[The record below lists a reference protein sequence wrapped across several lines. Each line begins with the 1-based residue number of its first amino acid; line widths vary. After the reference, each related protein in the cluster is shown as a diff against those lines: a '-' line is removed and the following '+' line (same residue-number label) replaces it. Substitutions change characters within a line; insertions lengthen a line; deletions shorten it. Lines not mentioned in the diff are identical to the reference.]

1 MTDAAF
7 AQAAVA
13 AAWIALT
20 VFLVAVSV
28 GLIITICIISKVWKK
43 IMRQIDQ
50 DEAEAKRV
58 REERRDLKW

>member
-1 MTDAAF
+1 MTDATL

-20 VFLVAVSV
+20 VFLAAVVA
-28 GLIITICIISKVWKK
+28 GLIMTVCTIAKVWKN

-50 DEAEAKRV
+50 EEAEAKRV
-58 REERRDLKW
+58 REERRNLKW

>member
-1 MTDAAF
+1 MTDATF
-7 AQAAVA
+7 AQAASA

-28 GLIITICIISKVWKK
+28 GLIVTICTIAKVWKK

-58 REERRDLKW
+58 REERRNLKW

>member
-1 MTDAAF
+1 MTDATF

-28 GLIITICIISKVWKK
+28 GLIMAIRIISKVWKK

-58 REERRDLKW
+58 REERRNLKW

>member
-1 MTDAAF
+1 MTDATF

-20 VFLVAVSV
+20 VFLAAVSV
-28 GLIITICIISKVWKK
+28 GLIMTIRIISKVWKK

-58 REERRDLKW
+58 HEERRNLKW

>member
-1 MTDAAF
+1 MTDATF
-7 AQAAVA
+7 AQVAVA

-28 GLIITICIISKVWKK
+28 ALIVTIRIILKVWKK

-58 REERRDLKW
+58 HEERRNLKW

>member
-20 VFLVAVSV
+20 MFLAAVSV
-28 GLIITICIISKVWKK
+28 GLIMTIRIISKVWKK

-58 REERRDLKW
+58 HEERRNLKW

>member
-1 MTDAAF
+1 MTDATF
-7 AQAAVA
+7 AQMAVA

-20 VFLVAVSV
+20 VFLAAVSV
-28 GLIITICIISKVWKK
+28 GLIMTIRIISKVWKK

-58 REERRDLKW
+58 REERRNLKW

>member
-1 MTDAAF
+1 MTDATF

-28 GLIITICIISKVWKK
+28 GLIMAVCTIAKVWKE
-43 IMRQIDQ
+43 ITRQIDQ

-58 REERRDLKW
+58 HEERRNLKW

>member
-13 AAWIALT
+13 TAWIALT
-20 VFLVAVSV
+20 VFLAAVSV
-28 GLIITICIISKVWKK
+28 GLIMTIRIISKVWKK

-58 REERRDLKW
+58 HEERRNLKW

>member
-1 MTDAAF
+1 MTDATF

-20 VFLVAVSV
+20 VFLAAVSV
-28 GLIITICIISKVWKK
+28 GLIMTIRIISKVWKN

-50 DEAEAKRV
+50 EEAEAKRV
-58 REERRDLKW
+58 REERRNLKW

>member
-20 VFLVAVSV
+20 VFLAAVSV
-28 GLIITICIISKVWKK
+28 GLIMTICIISKVWKK

-58 REERRDLKW
+58 HEERRNLKW

>member
-1 MTDAAF
+1 MTDATF
-7 AQAAVA
+7 AQAASA

-58 REERRDLKW
+58 REERRNLKW

>member
-1 MTDAAF
+1 MTDATF
-7 AQAAVA
+7 AQAAPA

-28 GLIITICIISKVWKK
+28 GLIMTICIISKVWKK
-43 IMRQIDQ
+43 VMRQIDQ

>member
-1 MTDAAF
+1 MTDATL

-20 VFLVAVSV
+20 VFPAAVVA
-28 GLIITICIISKVWKK
+28 GLIMSVCTIAKVWKK

-50 DEAEAKRV
+50 EEAEAKRV
-58 REERRDLKW
+58 REERRNLKW

>member
-1 MTDAAF
+1 MTDATF
-7 AQAAVA
+7 AQAASA
-13 AAWIALT
+13 ATWIALT

-28 GLIITICIISKVWKK
+28 GLIMTICIISKVWKK

-58 REERRDLKW
+58 REERRNLKW

>member
-20 VFLVAVSV
+20 VFLVAVSA
-28 GLIITICIISKVWKK
+28 GLIMAICTIAKAWKK
-43 IMRQIDQ
+43 IMHNIEQ
-50 DEAEAKRV
+50 DEARMEKADK
-58 REERRDLKW
+58 ERRDLKW

>member
-1 MTDAAF
+1 MTDATF

-28 GLIITICIISKVWKK
+28 GLIMAVCTI
-43 IMRQIDQ
+43 
-50 DEAEAKRV
+50 A
-58 REERRDLKW
+58 

>member
-20 VFLVAVSV
+20 VFLVAVSA
-28 GLIITICIISKVWKK
+28 GLIMAICIIAKVWKK
-43 IMRQIDQ
+43 IMHHIEQ
-50 DEAEAKRV
+50 DEAEAERV
-58 REERRDLKW
+58 REERRNLKW

>member
-1 MTDAAF
+1 MTDATF
-7 AQAAVA
+7 AQVAVT

-20 VFLVAVSV
+20 VFLVAVSA
-28 GLIITICIISKVWKK
+28 GLIMTIRIISKVWKK

-58 REERRDLKW
+58 REERRNLKW

>member
-1 MTDAAF
+1 MTDATF
-7 AQAAVA
+7 AKAAVA

-28 GLIITICIISKVWKK
+28 GLIMTICTISKVWKN

-50 DEAEAKRV
+50 EEAEMKRV
-58 REERRDLKW
+58 REERRNLKW

>member
-1 MTDAAF
+1 MTDATL

-20 VFLVAVSV
+20 VFLAAVVA
-28 GLIITICIISKVWKK
+28 GLIMTVCTIAKVWKK

-50 DEAEAKRV
+50 EEAEAKRV
-58 REERRDLKW
+58 REERRNLKW

>member
-1 MTDAAF
+1 MTDATF
-7 AQAAVA
+7 AQMAVA

-20 VFLVAVSV
+20 VFLAAVSV
-28 GLIITICIISKVWKK
+28 GLIMTIRIISKVWKK

-58 REERRDLKW
+58 HEERRNLKW

>member
-1 MTDAAF
+1 MTDATF
-7 AQAAVA
+7 AQMAVA

-20 VFLVAVSV
+20 VFLAAVSV
-28 GLIITICIISKVWKK
+28 GLIMAIRIISKVWKK

-58 REERRDLKW
+58 REERRNLKW

>member
-1 MTDAAF
+1 MTDVTF

-20 VFLVAVSV
+20 VFLAAVVA
-28 GLIITICIISKVWKK
+28 GLIMTVCTIAKVWKN

-50 DEAEAKRV
+50 KEAEAKRV
-58 REERRDLKW
+58 REERRNLKW

>member
-1 MTDAAF
+1 MTDATF
-7 AQAAVA
+7 AQAASA

-28 GLIITICIISKVWKK
+28 GLIRTICIISKVWKK

-58 REERRDLKW
+58 REERRNLKW

>member
-1 MTDAAF
+1 VTDAAF

-13 AAWIALT
+13 TAWIALT
-20 VFLVAVSV
+20 VFLAAVSV
-28 GLIITICIISKVWKK
+28 GLIMTIRIISKVWKK

-58 REERRDLKW
+58 HEERRNLKW

>member
-1 MTDAAF
+1 MTDATF
-7 AQAAVA
+7 AQAASA

-28 GLIITICIISKVWKK
+28 GLIMTICIISKVWKK
-43 IMRQIDQ
+43 IMRQINQ

-58 REERRDLKW
+58 REERRNLKW

>member
-1 MTDAAF
+1 MTDATF
-7 AQAAVA
+7 AQMAVA

-28 GLIITICIISKVWKK
+28 GLIMAIRIISKVWKK

-58 REERRDLKW
+58 REERRNLKW

>member
-1 MTDAAF
+1 MTDVTF
-7 AQAAVA
+7 AQAAPV

-28 GLIITICIISKVWKK
+28 GLIMTICIISKVWKK

-58 REERRDLKW
+58 REERRNLKW

>member
-20 VFLVAVSV
+20 VFLAAVSV
-28 GLIITICIISKVWKK
+28 GLIMTIRIISKVWKK

-58 REERRDLKW
+58 HEERRNLKW